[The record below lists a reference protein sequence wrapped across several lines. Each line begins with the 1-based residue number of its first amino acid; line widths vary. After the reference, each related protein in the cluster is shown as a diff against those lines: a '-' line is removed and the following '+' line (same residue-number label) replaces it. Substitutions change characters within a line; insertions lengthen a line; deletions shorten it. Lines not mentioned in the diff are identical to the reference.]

1 MASDTGVPIDAHFT
15 HCYDD
20 FVLDVDL
27 ALPAKGVTVLYG
39 QSGSGKTT
47 LLRCLAGLVHAP
59 GGVLSVDGEQWQ
71 GDELFVPTHKRPI
84 GYVFQEPSLFEHLTV
99 EGNLNYAQK
108 RVDLADPSDS
118 VLSSNEVIE
127 LLGIENLMQRKP
139 NQLSGG
145 EKQRVAIARA
155 LFSQPELLL
164 MDEPLASLDTQRK
177 REILPYLEKL
187 RLELKIPIV
196 YVTHSIDELSRL
208 ADWVVVLDQG
218 RVVANGSLAD
228 VLTAL
233 DSPMQLDYAGIVLET
248 TILSREAQWD
258 LMRVSF
264 IGGELL
270 LADNG
275 RAEGETLRVRVD
287 ARDVSLTLSQ
297 HTDTSI
303 LNALPATVIE
313 ISACLSQDAV
323 LVKLGLGHQSTA
335 ALDESKAMDEQSKA
349 SRDSNEMLLSRITRR
364 SAEHLALAVGSQ
376 VWAQIKSVAVLR

>member
-71 GDELFVPTHKRPI
+71 GDEFFVPTHKRPI

-108 RVDLADPSDS
+108 RVDLAGSS
-118 VLSSNEVIE
+118 GGVLSSKEVIE

-323 LVKLGLGHQSTA
+323 LVKLSLGHQSTA

-349 SRDSNEMLLSRITRR
+349 IRDSNEMLLSRITRR

>member
-59 GGVLSVDGEQWQ
+59 GGVLSVDGDQWQ

-99 EGNLNYAQK
+99 EGNLSYAQK
-108 RVDLADPSDS
+108 RVDLAGSSGS
-118 VLSSNEVIE
+118 VLSSKEVIA

>member
-1 MASDTGVPIDAHFT
+1 MASDTGVPIGAHFT

-27 ALPAKGVTVLYG
+27 ALPATGVTVLYG
-39 QSGSGKTT
+39 HSGSGKTT

-59 GGVLSVDGEQWQ
+59 GGTLSVDGDQWQ
-71 GDELFVPTHKRPI
+71 GDEVFVPIHKRPI

-99 EGNLNYAQK
+99 EGNLSYAQK
-108 RVDLADPSDS
+108 RVDLADSSGS
-118 VLSSNEVIE
+118 VLSSEEVIE
-127 LLGIENLMQRKP
+127 LLGIENLLQRKP

-187 RLELKIPIV
+187 RLELKIPII

-218 RVVANGSLAD
+218 RVAANGSLAD

-233 DSPMQLDYAGIVLET
+233 DSPMQLDDAGVVLET
-248 TILSREAQWD
+248 TIVSREAQWD
-258 LMRVSF
+258 LMRVGF
-264 IGGELL
+264 IGGKLL

-335 ALDESKAMDEQSKA
+335 ALDESKVMDEQSKA
-349 SRDSNEMLLSRITRR
+349 GRDSNEILLSRITRR

>member
-233 DSPMQLDYAGIVLET
+233 DSPMQLDDAGVVLET
-248 TILSREAQWD
+248 TIRSREAQWA

-287 ARDVSLTLSQ
+287 ARDISLTLSQ

-313 ISACLSQDAV
+313 ISACLSQGAV
-323 LVKLGLGHQSTA
+323 LVKLGLGHQSIA

>member
-1 MASDTGVPIDAHFT
+1 MASETGVPIDAHFT

-59 GGVLSVDGEQWQ
+59 GGVLSVDGDQWQ
-71 GDELFVPTHKRPI
+71 GDEVFVPTHKRPI

-99 EGNLNYAQK
+99 EGNLSYAQK
-108 RVDLADPSDS
+108 RVDLAGASGS
-118 VLSSNEVIE
+118 VLSSKEVIA

-233 DSPMQLDYAGIVLET
+233 DSPMQLDYAGVVLET

-275 RAEGETLRVRVD
+275 RADGETLRVRVD

>member
-1 MASDTGVPIDAHFT
+1 MARDTGVPIGAQFT
-15 HCYDD
+15 HCYDE

-59 GGVLSVDGEQWQ
+59 GGTLRVGGDHWQ
-71 GDELFVPTHKRPI
+71 GDEVFLPTHKRPI

-99 EGNLNYAQK
+99 AGNLSYAQK
-108 RVDLADPSDS
+108 RVDLADSS
-118 VLSSNEVIE
+118 RSALSSEEVIA
-127 LLGIENLMQRKP
+127 LLGIENLLQRKP

-187 RLELKIPIV
+187 RHELEIPII

-208 ADWVVVLDQG
+208 ADWVVVLDKG
-218 RVVANGSLAD
+218 RVVADGSLAD

-233 DSPMQLDYAGIVLET
+233 DSPLQLDDAGVVLET
-248 TILSREAQWD
+248 TILSREAQWA
-258 LMRVSF
+258 LMRVGFS
-264 IGGELL
+264 GGELL

-313 ISACLSQDAV
+313 ISACLSQGAV
-323 LVKLGLGHQSTA
+323 LVKLGLGHQSIA
-335 ALDESKAMDEQSKA
+335 ALDESKVIDEQSEA
-349 SRDSNEMLLSRITRR
+349 SRDSSEMLLSRITRR
-364 SAEHLALAVGSQ
+364 SADYLELAVGSQ

>member
-233 DSPMQLDYAGIVLET
+233 DSPMQLDDAGVVLET
-248 TILSREAQWD
+248 TIRSREAQWA

-313 ISACLSQDAV
+313 ISACLSQGAV
-323 LVKLGLGHQSTA
+323 LVKLGLGHQSIA
-335 ALDESKAMDEQSKA
+335 ALDESKVIDEQSEA
-349 SRDSNEMLLSRITRR
+349 SRDSSEMLLSRITRR
-364 SAEHLALAVGSQ
+364 SADYLELAVGSQ

>member
-233 DSPMQLDYAGIVLET
+233 DSPMQLDDAGVVLET
-248 TILSREAQWD
+248 TIRSREAQWA

>member
-59 GGVLSVDGEQWQ
+59 GGVLSVDGDQWQ
-71 GDELFVPTHKRPI
+71 GDEVFVPTHKRPI

-99 EGNLNYAQK
+99 EGNLSYAQK
-108 RVDLADPSDS
+108 RVDLAGASGS
-118 VLSSNEVIE
+118 VLSSKEVIA

-323 LVKLGLGHQSTA
+323 LVKLGLGHQSAA

>member
-1 MASDTGVPIDAHFT
+1 MARDTGVPIGAQFT
-15 HCYDD
+15 HCYDE

-39 QSGSGKTT
+39 RSGSGKTT

-59 GGVLSVDGEQWQ
+59 GGTLRVGGDQWQ
-71 GDELFVPTHKRPI
+71 GDEVFLPTHKRPI

-99 EGNLNYAQK
+99 AGNLSYAQK
-108 RVDLADPSDS
+108 RVDLADSS
-118 VLSSNEVIE
+118 RSALSSEEVIA
-127 LLGIENLMQRKP
+127 LLGIENLLQRKP

-187 RLELKIPIV
+187 RHELEIPII

-208 ADWVVVLDQG
+208 ADWVVVLDKG
-218 RVVANGSLAD
+218 RVVADGSLAD

-233 DSPMQLDYAGIVLET
+233 DSPLQLDDAGVVLET
-248 TILSREAQWD
+248 TILSREAQWA
-258 LMRVSF
+258 LMRVGFS
-264 IGGELL
+264 GGELL

-313 ISACLSQDAV
+313 ISACLSQGAV
-323 LVKLGLGHQSTA
+323 LVKLGLGHQSIA
-335 ALDESKAMDEQSKA
+335 ALDESKVIDEQSEA
-349 SRDSNEMLLSRITRR
+349 SRDSSEMLLSRITRR
-364 SAEHLALAVGSQ
+364 SADYLELAVGSQ

>member
-15 HCYDD
+15 HCYDH

-59 GGVLSVDGEQWQ
+59 GGVLSVDGDQWQ

-99 EGNLNYAQK
+99 EGNLSYAQK
-108 RVDLADPSDS
+108 RVDLAGASGS
-118 VLSSNEVIE
+118 VLSSKEVIA

>member
-1 MASDTGVPIDAHFT
+1 MARDTGLPIGAQFT
-15 HCYDD
+15 HCYDE

-47 LLRCLAGLVHAP
+47 LLRCLAGLMHAP
-59 GGVLSVDGEQWQ
+59 GGTLSIGGDQWQ
-71 GDELFVPTHKRPI
+71 GDEVFVPAHKRPI

-99 EGNLNYAQK
+99 EGNLSYAQK
-108 RVDLADPSDS
+108 RIDLADFSRS
-118 VLSSNEVIE
+118 VLSSKEVIE
-127 LLGIENLMQRKP
+127 LLGIENLLQRKP

-187 RLELKIPIV
+187 RHELEIPII

-208 ADWVVVLDQG
+208 ADWVVVLDKG
-218 RVVANGSLAD
+218 RVVADGSLAD

-233 DSPMQLDYAGIVLET
+233 DSPLQLDDAGVVLET
-248 TILSREAQWD
+248 TILSREAQWA
-258 LMRVSF
+258 LMRVGFS
-264 IGGELL
+264 GGELL

-303 LNALPATVIE
+303 LNVLPATVIE
-313 ISACLSQDAV
+313 ISACLSQGAV
-323 LVKLGLGHQSTA
+323 LVKLCLDHQSTA
-335 ALDESKAMDEQSKA
+335 AFDESKVMDEQSKA
-349 SRDSNEMLLSRITRR
+349 SRDSSEMLLSRITRR
-364 SAEHLALAVGSQ
+364 SADYLELAVGSQ

>member
-1 MASDTGVPIDAHFT
+1 MASETGVPIDAHFT
-15 HCYDD
+15 HCYDH

-59 GGVLSVDGEQWQ
+59 GGVLSVDGDQWQ
-71 GDELFVPTHKRPI
+71 GDEVFVPTHKRPI

-99 EGNLNYAQK
+99 EGNLSYAQK
-108 RVDLADPSDS
+108 RVDLAGASGS
-118 VLSSNEVIE
+118 VLSSKEVIA

>member
-59 GGVLSVDGEQWQ
+59 GGVLSVDGDQWQ

-99 EGNLNYAQK
+99 EGNLSYAQK
-108 RVDLADPSDS
+108 RVDLAGASGS
-118 VLSSNEVIE
+118 VLSSKEVIA

-233 DSPMQLDYAGIVLET
+233 DSPMQLDYAGVVLET

-303 LNALPATVIE
+303 LNALSATVIE

>member
-59 GGVLSVDGEQWQ
+59 GGVLRVDGDQWQ

-99 EGNLNYAQK
+99 EGNLSYAQK
-108 RVDLADPSDS
+108 RVDLAGSSGS
-118 VLSSNEVIE
+118 VLSSKEVIE

-323 LVKLGLGHQSTA
+323 LVKLSLGHQSTA

>member
-71 GDELFVPTHKRPI
+71 GDEFFVPTHKRPI

-108 RVDLADPSDS
+108 RVDLAGSS
-118 VLSSNEVIE
+118 GGVLSSKEVIE

-218 RVVANGSLAD
+218 RVVANGSLTD

-233 DSPMQLDYAGIVLET
+233 DSPMQLDDAGVVLET
-248 TILSREAQWD
+248 TILSREAQWA

-335 ALDESKAMDEQSKA
+335 VLDESKAMDEQSKA
-349 SRDSNEMLLSRITRR
+349 TRDSNEMLLSRITRR

>member
-1 MASDTGVPIDAHFT
+1 MAGDTGVAIDAHFT

-47 LLRCLAGLVHAP
+47 LLRCLAGLEHAP
-59 GGVLSVDGEQWQ
+59 GGVLNVDGDQWQ
-71 GDELFVPTHKRPI
+71 GDEVFVPTHKRPI

-99 EGNLNYAQK
+99 EGNLSYAQK
-108 RVDLADPSDS
+108 RVDLAGSSGS
-118 VLSSNEVIE
+118 VLSSKGVIE
-127 LLGIENLMQRKP
+127 LLGIENLLQRKP

-218 RVVANGSLAD
+218 RVVASGSLAD

-233 DSPMQLDYAGIVLET
+233 DSPMQLDYAGVVLET
-248 TILSREAQWD
+248 TILSREAQWA

>member
-15 HCYDD
+15 HCYDH

-59 GGVLSVDGEQWQ
+59 GGVLSVDGDQWQ
-71 GDELFVPTHKRPI
+71 GDEVFVPTHKRPI

-99 EGNLNYAQK
+99 EGNLSYAQK
-108 RVDLADPSDS
+108 RVDLAGASGS
-118 VLSSNEVIE
+118 VLSSKEVIA

-233 DSPMQLDYAGIVLET
+233 DSPMQLDYAGVVLET

-275 RAEGETLRVRVD
+275 RADGETLRVRVD

>member
-1 MASDTGVPIDAHFT
+1 MIQLKNVTLRRSAKVLLDAASVTLNPGEKV
-15 HCYDD
+15 
-20 FVLDVDL
+20 
-27 ALPAKGVTVLYG
+27 ALVGH
-39 QSGSGKTT
+39 SGSGKST
-47 LLRCLAGLVHAP
+47 LARLLYRFYDPSAGRIL
-59 GGVLSVDGEQWQ
+59 VDGQA
-71 GDELFVPTHKRPI
+71 
-84 GYVFQEPSLFEHLTV
+84 LTDV
-99 EGNLNYAQK
+99 TQ
-108 RVDLADPSDS
+108 DS
-118 VLSSNEVIE
+118 VRQHIAVVPQDTVLFNDSIFANVAYANPDAPEQAVFDAMTMAQLDQFVSRLPDKERTLVGE
-127 LLGIENLMQRKP
+127 RGLK
-139 NQLSGG
+139 LSGG

-218 RVVANGSLAD
+218 RVVANGSLTD

-233 DSPMQLDYAGIVLET
+233 DSPMQLDDAGVVLET
-248 TILSREAQWD
+248 TIRSREAQWA

-323 LVKLGLGHQSTA
+323 LVKLGLGHQSIA

>member
-15 HCYDD
+15 HCYDH

-59 GGVLSVDGEQWQ
+59 GGVLSVDGDQWQ
-71 GDELFVPTHKRPI
+71 GDEVFVPTHKRPI

-99 EGNLNYAQK
+99 EGNLSYAQK
-108 RVDLADPSDS
+108 RVDLAGASGS
-118 VLSSNEVIE
+118 VLSSKEVIA

-233 DSPMQLDYAGIVLET
+233 DSPMQLDYAGVVLET

-275 RAEGETLRVRVD
+275 RADGETLRVRVD

-364 SAEHLALAVGSQ
+364 SAEHLSLAVGSQ

>member
-59 GGVLSVDGEQWQ
+59 GGVLSVDGGQWQ
-71 GDELFVPTHKRPI
+71 GDEVFVPTHKRPI

-99 EGNLNYAQK
+99 EGNLSYAQK
-108 RVDLADPSDS
+108 RVDLAGSSGS
-118 VLSSNEVIE
+118 VLSSKEVIE

-233 DSPMQLDYAGIVLET
+233 DSPMQLDYAGVVLET

-275 RAEGETLRVRVD
+275 RADGETLRVRVD

-323 LVKLGLGHQSTA
+323 LVKLSLGHQSTA

>member
-187 RLELKIPIV
+187 RLELEIPIV

-233 DSPMQLDYAGIVLET
+233 DSPMQLDDAGVVLET
-248 TILSREAQWD
+248 TIRSREAQWA

-287 ARDVSLTLSQ
+287 ARDISLTLSQ

-313 ISACLSQDAV
+313 ISAFPSQDAV
-323 LVKLGLGHQSTA
+323 LVKLGLGHQSIA
-335 ALDESKAMDEQSKA
+335 ALDESKAMDEQSEA
-349 SRDSNEMLLSRITRR
+349 SRDSSEMLLSRITRR
-364 SAEHLALAVGSQ
+364 SADYLELAVGSQ

>member
-1 MASDTGVPIDAHFT
+1 MARDTGVPIGAQFT
-15 HCYDD
+15 HCYDE

-59 GGVLSVDGEQWQ
+59 GGTLSVGGDQWQ
-71 GDELFVPTHKRPI
+71 GDEVFLPTHKRPI

-99 EGNLNYAQK
+99 EGNLSYAQK
-108 RVDLADPSDS
+108 RVDLADSS
-118 VLSSNEVIE
+118 RSALSSEEVIA
-127 LLGIENLMQRKP
+127 LLGIENLLQRKP

-187 RLELKIPIV
+187 RHELEIPII

-208 ADWVVVLDQG
+208 ADWVVVLDKG
-218 RVVANGSLAD
+218 RVVADGSLAD

-233 DSPMQLDYAGIVLET
+233 DSPLQLDDAGVVLET
-248 TILSREAQWD
+248 TILSRVAQWA
-258 LMRVSF
+258 LMRAGFS
-264 IGGELL
+264 GGELL

-313 ISACLSQDAV
+313 ISACLSQGAV
-323 LVKLGLGHQSTA
+323 LVKLGLGHQSIA
-335 ALDESKAMDEQSKA
+335 ALDESKVIDEQSEV
-349 SRDSNEMLLSRITRR
+349 SRNSSEILLSRITRR
-364 SAEHLALAVGSQ
+364 SADYLELAVGSQ

>member
-59 GGVLSVDGEQWQ
+59 GGVLSVDGDQWQ

-218 RVVANGSLAD
+218 RVVANGSLTD

-233 DSPMQLDYAGIVLET
+233 DSPMQLDDAGVVLET

-323 LVKLGLGHQSTA
+323 LVKLSLGHQSTA

-349 SRDSNEMLLSRITRR
+349 IRDSNEMLLSRITRR

>member
-59 GGVLSVDGEQWQ
+59 GGVLSVDGDQWQ

-99 EGNLNYAQK
+99 EGNLSYAQK
-108 RVDLADPSDS
+108 RVDLAGSSGS
-118 VLSSNEVIE
+118 VLSNKEVIE

>member
-15 HCYDD
+15 HCYDH

-59 GGVLSVDGEQWQ
+59 GGVLSVDGDQWQ
-71 GDELFVPTHKRPI
+71 GDEVFVPTHKRPI

-99 EGNLNYAQK
+99 EGNLSYAQK
-108 RVDLADPSDS
+108 RVDLAGASGS
-118 VLSSNEVIE
+118 VLSSKEVIA

>member
-1 MASDTGVPIDAHFT
+1 MASETGVPIDAHFT
-15 HCYDD
+15 HCYDH

-59 GGVLSVDGEQWQ
+59 GGVLSVDGDQWQ

-99 EGNLNYAQK
+99 EGNLSYAQK
-108 RVDLADPSDS
+108 RVDLAGASGS
-118 VLSSNEVIE
+118 VLSSKEVIA

-233 DSPMQLDYAGIVLET
+233 DSPMQLDYAGVVLET

-275 RAEGETLRVRVD
+275 RADGETLRVRVD

-364 SAEHLALAVGSQ
+364 SAEHLSLAVGSQ

>member
-1 MASDTGVPIDAHFT
+1 MARDTGVPIGAQFT
-15 HCYDD
+15 HCYDE

-59 GGVLSVDGEQWQ
+59 GGTLSVGGDQWQ
-71 GDELFVPTHKRPI
+71 GDEVFLPTHKRPI

-99 EGNLNYAQK
+99 EGNLSYAQK
-108 RVDLADPSDS
+108 RVDLADSS
-118 VLSSNEVIE
+118 RSALSSEEVIA
-127 LLGIENLMQRKP
+127 LLGIENLLQRKP

-187 RLELKIPIV
+187 RHELEIPII

-208 ADWVVVLDQG
+208 ADWVVVLDKG
-218 RVVANGSLAD
+218 RIVADGSLAD

-233 DSPMQLDYAGIVLET
+233 DSPLQLDDAGVVLET
-248 TILSREAQWD
+248 TILSRVAQWA
-258 LMRVSF
+258 LMRAGFS
-264 IGGELL
+264 GGELL

-313 ISACLSQDAV
+313 ISACLSQGAV
-323 LVKLGLGHQSTA
+323 LVKLGLGHQSIA
-335 ALDESKAMDEQSKA
+335 ALDESKVIDEQSEV
-349 SRDSNEMLLSRITRR
+349 SRNSSEILLSRITRR
-364 SAEHLALAVGSQ
+364 SADYLELAVGSQ

>member
-1 MASDTGVPIDAHFT
+1 MARDTGVPIGAQFT
-15 HCYDD
+15 HCYDE

-59 GGVLSVDGEQWQ
+59 GGTLRVGGDHWQ
-71 GDELFVPTHKRPI
+71 GDEVFLPTHKRPI

-99 EGNLNYAQK
+99 AGNLSYAQK
-108 RVDLADPSDS
+108 RVDLADSS
-118 VLSSNEVIE
+118 RSALSSEEVIA
-127 LLGIENLMQRKP
+127 LLGIENLLQRKP

-187 RLELKIPIV
+187 RHELEIPII

-208 ADWVVVLDQG
+208 ADWVVVLDKG
-218 RVVANGSLAD
+218 RVVADGSLAD

-233 DSPMQLDYAGIVLET
+233 DSPLQLDDAGVVLEA
-248 TILSREAQWD
+248 TILSREAQWA
-258 LMRVSF
+258 LMRVGFS
-264 IGGELL
+264 GGELL

-303 LNALPATVIE
+303 LNALPATVVE
-313 ISACLSQDAV
+313 ISACLSQGAV
-323 LVKLGLGHQSTA
+323 LVKLGLGHQSIA
-335 ALDESKAMDEQSKA
+335 ALDESKVIDEQSEA
-349 SRDSNEMLLSRITRR
+349 SRDSSEMLLSRITRR
-364 SAEHLALAVGSQ
+364 SADYLELAVGSQ

>member
-15 HCYDD
+15 HCYDH

-59 GGVLSVDGEQWQ
+59 GGVLSVDGDQWQ
-71 GDELFVPTHKRPI
+71 GDEVFVPTHKRPI

-99 EGNLNYAQK
+99 EGNLSYAQK
-108 RVDLADPSDS
+108 RVDLAGASGS
-118 VLSSNEVIE
+118 VLSSKEVIA

-323 LVKLGLGHQSTA
+323 LVKLSLGHQSTA

-349 SRDSNEMLLSRITRR
+349 IRDSNEMLLSRITRR

>member
-99 EGNLNYAQK
+99 EGNLSYAQK
-108 RVDLADPSDS
+108 RVDLAGSSDS
-118 VLSSNEVIE
+118 VLSSKGVIE
-127 LLGIENLMQRKP
+127 LLGIENLLQRKP

-323 LVKLGLGHQSTA
+323 LVKLSLGHQSTA

-349 SRDSNEMLLSRITRR
+349 IRDSNEMLLSRITRR

>member
-1 MASDTGVPIDAHFT
+1 MASDTGESIVANFT

-20 FVLDVDL
+20 FVFDIDL
-27 ALPAKGVTVLYG
+27 VLPAKGVTVLYG

-47 LLRCLAGLVHAP
+47 LLRCLAGLLHAP
-59 GGVLSVDGEQWQ
+59 GGALSVDGDQWQ
-71 GDELFVPTHKRPI
+71 GGEVFVPTHKRPI
-84 GYVFQEPSLFEHLTV
+84 GYVFQEASLFEHLTV
-99 EGNLNYAQK
+99 EGNLSYAQK
-108 RVDLADPSDS
+108 RVDLADSS
-118 VLSSNEVIE
+118 GGVLSSKEVIE
-127 LLGIENLMQRKP
+127 LIGIENLLQRKP

-187 RLELKIPIV
+187 RLELKIPII
-196 YVTHSIDELSRL
+196 YVTHSIDELTRL

-248 TILSREAQWD
+248 TIVSREAQWD
-258 LMRVSF
+258 LMRVGF

-323 LVKLGLGHQSTA
+323 LVKLSLGHQSTA

>member
-59 GGVLSVDGEQWQ
+59 GGVLSVDGDQWQ

-99 EGNLNYAQK
+99 EGNLSYAQK
-108 RVDLADPSDS
+108 RVDLAGSSGS
-118 VLSSNEVIE
+118 VLSSKEVIE

-248 TILSREAQWD
+248 LILSREAQWD

>member
-1 MASDTGVPIDAHFT
+1 MARDTGVPIGAQFT
-15 HCYDD
+15 HCYDE

-59 GGVLSVDGEQWQ
+59 GGTLRVGGDHWQ
-71 GDELFVPTHKRPI
+71 GDKVFLPTHKRPI

-99 EGNLNYAQK
+99 AGNLSYAQK
-108 RVDLADPSDS
+108 RVDLADSS
-118 VLSSNEVIE
+118 RSALSSEEVIA
-127 LLGIENLMQRKP
+127 LLGIENLLQRKP

-187 RLELKIPIV
+187 RHELEIPII

-208 ADWVVVLDQG
+208 ADWVVVLDKG
-218 RVVANGSLAD
+218 RVVADGSLAD

-233 DSPMQLDYAGIVLET
+233 DSPLQLDDAGVVLET
-248 TILSREAQWD
+248 TILSREAQWA
-258 LMRVSF
+258 LMRVGFS
-264 IGGELL
+264 GGELL

-303 LNALPATVIE
+303 LNTLPATVIE
-313 ISACLSQDAV
+313 ISACLSQGAV
-323 LVKLGLGHQSTA
+323 LVKLGLGHQSIA
-335 ALDESKAMDEQSKA
+335 ALDESKVIDEQSEA
-349 SRDSNEMLLSRITRR
+349 SRDSSEMLLSRITRR
-364 SAEHLALAVGSQ
+364 SADYLELAVGSQ

>member
-59 GGVLSVDGEQWQ
+59 GGVLSVDGDQWQ
-71 GDELFVPTHKRPI
+71 GDEVFVPTHKRPI

-99 EGNLNYAQK
+99 EGNLSYAQK
-108 RVDLADPSDS
+108 RVDLAGASGS
-118 VLSSNEVIE
+118 VLSSKEVIE

-323 LVKLGLGHQSTA
+323 LVKLGLGHQSAA

>member
-1 MASDTGVPIDAHFT
+1 MTSDTGVPIDAHFT

-59 GGVLSVDGEQWQ
+59 GGVLSVDGDQWQ

-99 EGNLNYAQK
+99 EGNLSYAQK
-108 RVDLADPSDS
+108 RVDLAGSSGS
-118 VLSSNEVIE
+118 VLSSKEVIE

-248 TILSREAQWD
+248 TILSREAQ
-258 LMRVSF
+258 
-264 IGGELL
+264 
-270 LADNG
+270 
-275 RAEGETLRVRVD
+275 
-287 ARDVSLTLSQ
+287 
-297 HTDTSI
+297 
-303 LNALPATVIE
+303 
-313 ISACLSQDAV
+313 
-323 LVKLGLGHQSTA
+323 
-335 ALDESKAMDEQSKA
+335 
-349 SRDSNEMLLSRITRR
+349 
-364 SAEHLALAVGSQ
+364 
-376 VWAQIKSVAVLR
+376 

>member
-59 GGVLSVDGEQWQ
+59 GGVLNVDGDQWQ
-71 GDELFVPTHKRPI
+71 GDEVFVPTHKRPI

-99 EGNLNYAQK
+99 EGNLSYSQK
-108 RVDLADPSDS
+108 RVDLAGSSGS
-118 VLSSNEVIE
+118 VLSSKEVIE

-323 LVKLGLGHQSTA
+323 LVKLGLGHQSAA